1 MFQMGLLT
9 VEHSL
14 VMYDVI
20 VDSPIV
26 VHDSM
31 ISIITMTSTPTMR
44 VVGGLG
50 VTYGAGQK
58 VVVLKTV
65 AVVVTVE
72 LAYGTGEPE
81 AW

>member
-1 MFQMGLLT
+1 MGRKGNEL
-9 VEHSL
+9 
-14 VMYDVI
+14 

-50 VTYGAGQK
+50 VTYGAGQN
-58 VVVLKTV
+58 VLDR
-65 AVVVTVE
+65 
-72 LAYGTGEPE
+72 LAS
-81 AW
+81 